1 MTIPNNVLKR
11 LTMKFFLTFLLS
23 VSVHLLYAQ
32 SADEQALIATEKER
46 FNAQI
51 TRDAAVLDKVLADD
65 LVYTHSSGQVDS
77 KQSFIQ
83 SIKDAKMVY
92 EQINVEEQKIR
103 LYGKIAVVNGVCT
116 IKAINNGQPMNL
128 KLRYT
133 DAYKRKGKQWQLIT
147 WQSLRI

>member
-1 MTIPNNVLKR
+1 
-11 LTMKFFLTFLLS
+11 MKFLLTFLLS

-32 SADEQALIATEKER
+32 SSDEKALIATEKER

-51 TRDAAVLDKVLADD
+51 TRDPNVLDKVLADD
-65 LVYTHSSGQVDS
+65 LIYTHSSGLVDS

-83 SIKDAKMVY
+83 SIKEAKMVY
-92 EQINVEEQKIR
+92 EQINVEEQKVRI
-103 LYGKIAVVNGVCT
+103 YGKIAVVNGVCT

-133 DAYKRKGKQWQLIT
+133 DAYKRNGKQWQLIT
-147 WQSLRI
+147 WQSLRL

>member
-1 MTIPNNVLKR
+1 MTTPNNVLKR
-11 LTMKFFLTFLLS
+11 LTMKFLLTFLLS

-32 SADEQALIATEKER
+32 SSDEKALIATEKER

-51 TRDAAVLDKVLADD
+51 TRDPTVLDKVLADD
-65 LVYTHSSGQVDS
+65 LIYTHSNGLVDS

-83 SIKDAKMVY
+83 SIKEAKMVY
-92 EQINVEEQKIR
+92 EQINVEEQKVRI
-103 LYGKIAVVNGVCT
+103 YGKIAVVNGVCT

-133 DAYKRKGKQWQLIT
+133 DAYKRNGKQWQLIT
-147 WQSLRI
+147 WQSLRL

>member
-1 MTIPNNVLKR
+1 
-11 LTMKFFLTFLLS
+11 MKFILTFLLS
-23 VSVHLLYAQ
+23 VCFHLLYAQ
-32 SADEQALIATEKER
+32 SADEKALIATEKER

-51 TRDAAVLDKVLADD
+51 TRDPNVLDKVLADD

-83 SIKDAKMVY
+83 SIKEAKMVY
-92 EQINVEEQKIR
+92 EQINVEEQKVRI
-103 LYGKIAVVNGVCT
+103 YGRIAVVNGVCT

>member
-1 MTIPNNVLKR
+1 MTTPNNVLKR
-11 LTMKFFLTFLLS
+11 LTMKFLLTFLLS

-32 SADEQALIATEKER
+32 SSDEKALIATEKER

-51 TRDAAVLDKVLADD
+51 TRDPTVLDKVLADD
-65 LVYTHSSGQVDS
+65 LIYTHSSGLVDS

-83 SIKDAKMVY
+83 SIKEAKMVY
-92 EQINVEEQKIR
+92 EQINVEEQKVRI
-103 LYGKIAVVNGVCT
+103 YGKIAVVNGVCT

-133 DAYKRKGKQWQLIT
+133 DAYKRNGKQWQLIT
-147 WQSLRI
+147 WQSLRL